1 MVMRIIQPQRLA
13 EGIAQA
19 GHPGLAGPVEPGQ
32 GLVGAECIKGRI
44 VWHIL
49 PVDTSHILT
58 PLRVCRM
65 KSSIPWLAAS
75 RGSAASRTGRQR

>member
-58 PLRVCRM
+58 PLEGLPDE
-65 KSSIPWLAAS
+65 ILHPLARS
-75 RGSAASRTGRQR
+75 VPR

>member
-32 GLVGAECIKGRI
+32 GLECIKGRI

-58 PLRVCRM
+58 PLEGLPDE
-65 KSSIPWLAAS
+65 ILHPLARS
-75 RGSAASRTGRQR
+75 VPR